1 LAVTLD
7 KRRRSKMDVS
17 PAGQTITKETAM
29 TTETVLPSNIQ
40 AARTWG
46 AGGERYDQVS
56 RGIADAIEHAVLAL
70 DPKPGEQV
78 LDIATGTGWAA
89 RGIAARGATVTGID
103 LGAGVIEAAR
113 ALSNGAG
120 IDFRVGDA
128 EALDFPDNH
137 FDAVI
142 STFGVMFARDP
153 EAVASELARVVKPG
167 GRVSLANWAVGGS
180 VHDMFKLIRSYKPA
194 EDNPAP
200 SPFEWGRTA
209 RVIELLGE
217 RFDLEFEV
225 GTSFFRPESGEKA
238 WATFSV
244 GFGPVVA
251 LLETLSEEKAE
262 ALKNDFVAFHEDC
275 RDDGAIVMQRPY
287 VITKARRVRESQ
299 RAS

>member
-1 LAVTLD
+1 MSID
-7 KRRRSKMDVS
+7 N
-17 PAGQTITKETAM
+17 
-29 TTETVLPSNIQ
+29 VLPTNIE

-46 AGGERYDQVS
+46 AGGEHYDQVS
-56 RGIADAIEHAVLAL
+56 RGIADAIEHAVVAL
-70 DPKPGEQV
+70 DPRPGEHV

-89 RGIAARGATVTGID
+89 RSIAARGAAVTGID
-103 LGAGVIEAAR
+103 LGPGVIEAAKG
-113 ALSNGAG
+113 LSNGTG

-167 GRVSLANWAVGGS
+167 GRISLANWAVGGS
-180 VHDMFKLIRSYKPA
+180 VHEMFKLIRSYKPA
-194 EDNPAP
+194 EENPAP
-200 SPFEWGRTA
+200 SPFEWGKTG

-217 RFDLEFEV
+217 HFDLEFEV
-225 GTSFFRPESGEKA
+225 GTSFFRPESGARA

-244 GFGPVVA
+244 GFGPVVT
-251 LLETLSEEKAE
+251 LLETLIAEKSE
-262 ALKNDFVAFHEDC
+262 ALKNDFISFHEDH
-275 RDDGAIVMQRPY
+275 RKDTGIVMRRPY
-287 VITKARRVRESQ
+287 VITKARRVLESR

>member
-1 LAVTLD
+1 
-7 KRRRSKMDVS
+7 M
-17 PAGQTITKETAM
+17 TIEN
-29 TTETVLPSNIQ
+29 VLPSNIQ

-56 RGIADAIEHAVLAL
+56 RGIADAIEHAVVVL
-70 DPKPGEQV
+70 DPKPGERV

-89 RGIAARGATVTGID
+89 RSIAARGASVTGID
-103 LGAGVIEAAR
+103 LGPGVIEAAKE
-113 ALSNGAG
+113 LSNGAG
-120 IDFRVGDA
+120 IEFRVGDA
-128 EALDFPDNH
+128 EALDFPDDH

-180 VHDMFKLIRSYKPA
+180 VHEMFKLIRSYKPA

-200 SPFEWGRTA
+200 SPFEWGKTA
-209 RVIELLGE
+209 RVIELLGD
-217 RFDLEFEV
+217 RFELEFEV

-238 WATFSV
+238 WATFSI
-244 GFGPVVA
+244 GFGPVVS
-251 LLETLSEEKAE
+251 LLETLNDAQAD
-262 ALKNDFVAFHEDC
+262 ALEQDFISFHEAHRHGD
-275 RDDGAIVMQRPY
+275 AIVIRRPY
-287 VITKARRVRESQ
+287 VITKARRIQESK

>member
-1 LAVTLD
+1 
-7 KRRRSKMDVS
+7 
-17 PAGQTITKETAM
+17 M

-70 DPKPGEQV
+70 DPQAGERI

-89 RGIAARGATVTGID
+89 RSIAARGASVTGID
-103 LGAGVIEAAR
+103 LGAEVIDAAK
-113 ALSNGAG
+113 ALSNGAD

-180 VHDMFKLIRSYKPA
+180 VHEMFKLMRSYKPA

-200 SPFEWGRTA
+200 SPFEWGKTA

-217 RFDLEFEV
+217 QFELEFEV
-225 GTSFFRPESGEKA
+225 GTSFFRPESGETA

-244 GFGPVVA
+244 GFGPVVT
-251 LLETLSEEKAE
+251 LLEALSAEKAD
-262 ALKNDFVAFHEDC
+262 ALKNDFVAFHEAC
-275 RDDGAIVMQRPY
+275 RDEGAIVMQRPY
-287 VITKARRVRESQ
+287 VITKARSVQESQ